1 MEEKILEML
10 KMQDALNKAIMREHK
25 LMALPFWKLRMALL
39 DELGEL
45 THELKGNWCWW
56 KKTQK
61 GVDPTKV
68 LEELVDVWHFAMTI
82 HIYFNGIEINKLK
95 MECYLDLEIIDLP
108 KVIEGVILCDCDILY
123 KLNNL
128 TKYLNFTMDDI
139 YNAYIAKNKVNYERL
154 NSGY

>member
-10 KMQDALNKAIMREHK
+10 KMQDALNKAIMREHN
-25 LMALPFWKLRMALL
+25 LMAIPFWKLKMALL

-61 GVDPTKV
+61 EVDRAKV

-82 HIYFNGIEINKLK
+82 HIHFNGVKINKLR
-95 MECYLDLEIIDLP
+95 MEYYLDLDIPSLP
-108 KVIEGVILCDCDILY
+108 GVFREVVKCDCDILY
-123 KLNNL
+123 ILTILN
-128 TKYLNFTMDDI
+128 KHLNFTMDDI